1 MPNSN
6 VSTKE
11 IRQVHVVNVAL
22 KAKYAFYST
31 LVFFLIANPET
42 FKLTQRFFGSL
53 LTFAS
58 DSGCPTAYGFFGHS
72 LLFFLVLW
80 GMMLFPRDP

>member
-1 MPNSN
+1 MQTSK
-6 VSTKE
+6 VSKDV
-11 IRQVHVVNVAL
+11 RQVNVVNVAL

-31 LVFFLIANPET
+31 LVFFLMANPET
-42 FKLTQRFFGSL
+42 FKMTQRLFGGFITL
-53 LTFAS
+53 AS

-72 LLFFLVLW
+72 LLFFLILW